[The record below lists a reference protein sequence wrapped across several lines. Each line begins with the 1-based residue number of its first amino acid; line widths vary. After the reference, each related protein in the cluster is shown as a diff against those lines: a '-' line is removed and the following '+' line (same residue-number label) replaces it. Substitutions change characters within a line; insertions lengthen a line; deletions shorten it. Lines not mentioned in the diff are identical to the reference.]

1 MQIDWSILIPVSIP
15 LLAATLAQIIAHA
28 LANKRENIKYKKECF
43 QNLYSPL
50 ILLINDY
57 YENEIYKSKLMNL
70 DRVTEEEIH
79 KLNDP
84 NEKFQGIMKIISQN
98 LKYAEHDLISQFHIT
113 RNFHQCENWIQAN
126 HLKFQLMYAFCKN
139 FNKIAN
145 DLKIKMPKITEDI
158 IFHFHF
164 YQMLNKC
171 YVSAIDDDLYNFSK
185 FAIRV
190 HGNRRKK
197 CFKLLKW
204 IENIDNNF
212 HSVFAFRL
220 LFFSKFY
227 RNFTYRR
234 TFTLLDIICK
244 DLSKEYPHESYRWN
258 YVIKLGRSHIID

>member
-1 MQIDWSILIPVSIP
+1 
-15 LLAATLAQIIAHA
+15 
-28 LANKRENIKYKKECF
+28 
-43 QNLYSPL
+43 
-50 ILLINDY
+50 
-57 YENEIYKSKLMNL
+57 MNL

-113 RNFHQCENWIQAN
+113 RNFHQCENWMQAN
-126 HLKFQLMYAFCKN
+126 HLKFILLYEFCKN
-139 FNKIAN
+139 FNKISN
-145 DLKIKMPKITEDI
+145 DLKIKMPEITEDI

-164 YQMLNKC
+164 YQILNKC
-171 YVSAIDDDLYNFSK
+171 GVSAIDDNLYNFSN

-197 CFKLLKW
+197 CFELLKW

-227 RNFTYRR
+227 WNFTYRR

-244 DLSKEYPHESYRWN
+244 DLSKEYPQESYRWN
-258 YVIKLGRSHIID
+258 YFIKLGRSHIID